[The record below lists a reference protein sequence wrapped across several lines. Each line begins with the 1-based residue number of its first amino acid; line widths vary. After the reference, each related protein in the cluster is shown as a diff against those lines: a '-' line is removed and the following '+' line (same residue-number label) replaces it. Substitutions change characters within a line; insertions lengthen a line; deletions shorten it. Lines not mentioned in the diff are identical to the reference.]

1 MTNMIYPWQD
11 EIWRRLMSTKA
22 TLPGALLLQGRAG
35 IGKFHLAHTLAQAL
49 LCESPLE
56 SGEPCEHCGACNW
69 FKIGGHPDFRL
80 LEPDAQS
87 ATTESTGETAEPEP
101 IKKAADKKA
110 SQFITVAQIRELAD
124 FVNLTTHRNGLRIIL
139 VHPAEAMNV
148 HAANALLKTLE
159 EPPPGTLFILVSHQP
174 QRLLPTVRS
183 RCQKINAPLPG
194 RAEALHWLRGQEV
207 AEAEACLAQSGY
219 APLAALRLSAEDYQ
233 LKRDQILEQLGAPD
247 RFDPLAL
254 AEQSDKMELAWILNW
269 MQQWVYDLA
278 SIGMAGQGRYQ
289 PESSAEMNRLAKTVS
304 LIELFRFQQEL
315 LTAQRALHH
324 PLNNRLVLE
333 QVFFSYGQLVNR
345 QDAAYV

>member
-1 MTNMIYPWQD
+1 MIYSWQND
-11 EIWRRLMSTKA
+11 IWRRLMSSRA

-35 IGKFHLAHTLAQAL
+35 IGKSHFAYTLAQAL

-87 ATTESTGETAEPEP
+87 ATAESTGETVEQG
-101 IKKAADKKA
+101 KAADKKA

-124 FVNLTTHRNGLRIIL
+124 FVNLTTHRNGMRIIL

-159 EPPPGTLFILVSHQP
+159 EPPPSTLFILVSHQP

-194 RAEALHWLRGQEV
+194 RAEALQWLRGQGV
-207 AEAEACLAQSGY
+207 AEADACLAQSGY
-219 APLAALRLSAEDYQ
+219 APLAALRLSTEDYQ
-233 LKRDQILEQLGAPD
+233 LKRGQILEQLGAPD
-247 RFDPLAL
+247 RFDPLTL
-254 AEQSDKMELAWILNW
+254 AEQGDKVELAWILNW

-278 SIGMAGQGRYQ
+278 SIGMAGQVRYQ
-289 PESSAEMNRLAKTVS
+289 SESSTEMNRLAKAVN

-333 QVFFSYGQLVNR
+333 QLFFSYWKLVNR

>member
-1 MTNMIYPWQD
+1 MIYSWQND
-11 EIWRRLMSTKA
+11 IWRRLMSTKA
-22 TLPGALLLQGRAG
+22 TLPCALLLQGRAG
-35 IGKFHLAHTLAQAL
+35 IGKFHLAYTLAQAL

-56 SGEPCEHCGACNW
+56 SGEPCEHCGSCHW

-87 ATTESTGETAEPEP
+87 ASTESTGETVEQEL
-101 IKKAADKKA
+101 IKKATDKKA

-124 FVNLTTHRNGLRIIL
+124 FVNLTTHRNGMRIIL

-159 EPPPGTLFILVSHQP
+159 EPPPGTLFVLVSHQS

-194 RAEALHWLRGQEV
+194 RAEALQWLRGQDV

-219 APLAALRLSAEDYQ
+219 APLAALRLSTEDYQ
-233 LKRDQILEQLGAPD
+233 LKRGQILEQLGAPD
-247 RFDPLAL
+247 RFDPLTL
-254 AEQSDKMELAWILNW
+254 AEQGDKVELAWILNW
-269 MQQWVYDLA
+269 MQQWVYDMA
-278 SIGMAGQGRYQ
+278 SIGMAGQVRYQ
-289 PESSAEMNRLAKTVS
+289 PELSAEMNRLAKAVN

-333 QVFFSYGQLVNR
+333 QLFFSYWQLVNR
-345 QDAAYV
+345 QEAAYV

>member
-1 MTNMIYPWQD
+1 
-11 EIWRRLMSTKA
+11 MSTKA
-22 TLPGALLLQGRAG
+22 TLPGALLLQGRGG
-35 IGKFHLAHTLAQAL
+35 IGKFHLAYTLAQAL

-80 LEPDAQS
+80 LEPEAQS
-87 ATTESTGETAEPEP
+87 AAAELTGETVEQG
-101 IKKAADKKA
+101 KAADKKV

-124 FVNLTTHRNGLRIIL
+124 FVNLTTHRNGMRIIL

-194 RAEALHWLRGQEV
+194 RAEALQWLRGQDV
-207 AEAEACLAQSGY
+207 AEADACLAQSGY
-219 APLAALRLSAEDYQ
+219 APLAALRLSTEDYQ
-233 LKRDQILEQLGAPD
+233 LKRGQILEQLGAPD
-247 RFDPLAL
+247 RFDPLTL
-254 AEQSDKMELAWILNW
+254 TEQGDKVELAWILNW

-278 SIGMAGQGRYQ
+278 SIGMAGQMRYQ
-289 PESSAEMNRLAKTVS
+289 PESSAEMNRLAKAIN

-333 QVFFSYGQLVNR
+333 QLFFSYWQLVNR

>member
-1 MTNMIYPWQD
+1 MIYPWQN
-11 EIWRRLMSTKA
+11 EIWRRLMTTKA
-22 TLPGALLLQGRAG
+22 TLPGALLLHGRDG
-35 IGKFHLAHTLAQAL
+35 IGKFHFAYTLAQAL
-49 LCESPLE
+49 LCESPQD
-56 SGEPCEHCGACNW
+56 SGEPCEHCGSCHW

-80 LEPDAQS
+80 LEPEALNAAADAMS
-87 ATTESTGETAEPEP
+87 ETAEQES
-101 IKKAADKKA
+101 IKKATDKKA

-124 FVNLTTHRNGLRIIL
+124 FVNLTTHRNGMRIIL

-194 RAEALHWLRGQEV
+194 RVEALQWLREQEV
-207 AEAEACLAQSGY
+207 TEAEACLAQSGY
-219 APLAALRLSAEDYQ
+219 APLAAMRLSAEDYQ
-233 LKRDQILEQLGAPD
+233 LKRGQILEQLGTPD
-247 RFDPLAL
+247 RFDPLTL
-254 AEQSDKMELAWILNW
+254 AEQGDKMELAWILNW

-278 SIGMAGQGRYQ
+278 SIGMAAQARYQ
-289 PESSAEMNRLAKTVS
+289 TETSAEMIRLAKTVN

-324 PLNNRLVLE
+324 PLNNRMVLE
-333 QVFFSYGQLVNR
+333 QLFFSYSQLVNR

>member
-1 MTNMIYPWQD
+1 MIYPWQN
-11 EIWRRLMSTKA
+11 EIWRRLISTKA
-22 TLPGALLLQGRAG
+22 TLPGALLLQGRDG

-87 ATTESTGETAEPEP
+87 ATTESTGETAEQG
-101 IKKAADKKA
+101 KAADKKA

-194 RAEALHWLRGQEV
+194 RAEALQWLREQEV
-207 AEAEACLAQSGY
+207 AEAEACLAQSGC

-233 LKRDQILEQLGAPD
+233 LKRSQILEQLGAPD

-254 AEQSDKMELAWILNW
+254 AEQGDKMELAWILNW

-333 QVFFSYGQLVNR
+333 QLFFSYGQLVNR
-345 QDAAYV
+345 QDAANV

>member
-1 MTNMIYPWQD
+1 MIYPWQND
-11 EIWRRLMSTKA
+11 IWRRLISAKA
-22 TLPGALLLQGRAG
+22 NLPGALLLQGRGG
-35 IGKFHLAHTLAQAL
+35 IGKLHLAYTLSQAL

-56 SGEPCEHCGACNW
+56 SGEPCEQCGACNW

-80 LEPDAQS
+80 LEPEAQN
-87 ATTESTGETAEPEP
+87 AAVDSTGETAEQG
-101 IKKAADKKA
+101 KAADKKA
-110 SQFITVAQIRELAD
+110 SQFITVAQVRELAD

-194 RAEALHWLRGQEV
+194 RAEGLQWLQAQGV
-207 AEAEACLAQSGY
+207 AEADACLAQSGY

-233 LKRDQILEQLGAPD
+233 LKRRQILEQLGAPG
-247 RFDPLAL
+247 RLDPLIL
-254 AEQSDKMELAWILNW
+254 AEQGDKMELAWILNW

-289 PESSAEMNRLAKTVS
+289 PESSAEMNRLAKAVN

-315 LTAQRALHH
+315 LAAQRALHH
-324 PLNNRLVLE
+324 PLNNRMVLE
-333 QVFFSYGQLVNR
+333 QLFFSYWQLVNR

>member
-1 MTNMIYPWQD
+1 MIYSWQN

-22 TLPGALLLQGRAG
+22 TLPGALLLQGRGG
-35 IGKFHLAHTLAQAL
+35 IGKFHLAYTLAQAL
-49 LCESPLE
+49 LCESPLD

-80 LEPDAQS
+80 LEPEAQN
-87 ATTESTGETAEPEP
+87 AAADSTGETAEQEP
-101 IKKAADKKA
+101 IKKATDKKA

-159 EPPPGTLFILVSHQP
+159 EPPPGTLFILVTHQP

-194 RAEALHWLRGQEV
+194 HAEALQWLREQGV
-207 AEAEACLAQSGY
+207 AEDEACLAQSGY

-233 LKRDQILEQLGAPD
+233 LKRGQILEQLGAPD
-247 RFDPLAL
+247 RFDPLTL
-254 AEQSDKMELAWILNW
+254 AEQGDKMELAWILNW

-278 SIGMAGQGRYQ
+278 SIGMAAQARYQ
-289 PESSAEMNRLAKTVS
+289 PESSAEMNRLAKTVN

-333 QVFFSYGQLVNR
+333 QLFFSYGQLVNR

>member
-1 MTNMIYPWQD
+1 
-11 EIWRRLMSTKA
+11 MSTKA
-22 TLPGALLLQGRAG
+22 TLPGALLLQGRGG
-35 IGKFHLAHTLAQAL
+35 IGKFHLAYTLAQAL

-80 LEPDAQS
+80 LEPEAQS
-87 ATTESTGETAEPEP
+87 AAAELTGETVEQG
-101 IKKAADKKA
+101 KAADKKV

-124 FVNLTTHRNGLRIIL
+124 FVNLTTHRNGMRIIL

-194 RAEALHWLRGQEV
+194 RAEALQWLRGQGV
-207 AEAEACLAQSGY
+207 AEADACLAQSGY
-219 APLAALRLSAEDYQ
+219 APLAALRLSTEDYQ
-233 LKRDQILEQLGAPD
+233 LKRGQILEQLGAPN
-247 RFDPLAL
+247 RFDPLTL
-254 AEQSDKMELAWILNW
+254 AEQGDKVELAWILNW

-278 SIGMAGQGRYQ
+278 SIGMAGQVRYQ
-289 PESSAEMNRLAKTVS
+289 PESSTEMNRLAKAVN

-333 QVFFSYGQLVNR
+333 QLFFSYWQLVNR